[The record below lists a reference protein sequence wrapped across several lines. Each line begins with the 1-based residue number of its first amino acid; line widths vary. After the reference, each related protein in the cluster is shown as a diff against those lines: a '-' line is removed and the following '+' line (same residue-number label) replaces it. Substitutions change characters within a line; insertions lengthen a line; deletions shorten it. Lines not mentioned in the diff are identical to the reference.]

1 MTVVTAIYQL
11 GFLSKGDKFFLH
23 LSLVRAVY
31 DSPNIQSR
39 YSIFIEN
46 LFLISSKCITNN
58 VIIIINHIYESHNDI
73 N

>member
-1 MTVVTAIYQL
+1 M
-11 GFLSKGDKFFLH
+11 
-23 LSLVRAVY
+23 RAVY

-58 VIIIINHIYESHNDI
+58 VI
-73 N
+73 